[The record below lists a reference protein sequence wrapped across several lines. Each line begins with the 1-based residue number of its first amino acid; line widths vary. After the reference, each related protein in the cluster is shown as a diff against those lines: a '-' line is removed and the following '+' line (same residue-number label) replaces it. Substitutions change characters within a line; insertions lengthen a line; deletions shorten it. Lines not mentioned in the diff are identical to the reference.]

1 MTHIIKT
8 YIATATI
15 VLGAAIM
22 AACSSG
28 SEESGGNSN
37 PIPNTTAPLSIRLA
51 VPETDDTTST
61 KSRIG
66 DPGADG
72 DETAEW
78 DRLTVIV
85 AFTEKK
91 SGEGIADNEP
101 QKMVYWDT
109 FTRAEFDNAT
119 DVVMHTLSKLSPPNS
134 SGYHDITMYLPQ
146 GKCNLYAVTYSKGAG
161 LDIEK
166 MLSDISKDGQ
176 DHNADVQNLNIAGN
190 YGSGNAK
197 QMQMV
202 IGVGTG
208 YAVKVNQETGTA
220 VSPEERTMEVKIDDV
235 SGEKQYWR
243 LIVQRLAAKIDLQ
256 WDSQYAYELNGG
268 QYDYIGVT
276 GYEYYTGKTHPLFP
290 TLTTQ
295 TFMLS
300 TDELETNLLKMDDT
314 EISQHN
320 GRTEFYVFPDG
331 LIPDNTEALNST
343 YVKYT
348 VKSKKTAESD
358 LRTLYYSFKLPLKV
372 QPGTWYKINTDI
384 RGNSETSVD
393 GTSIVK
399 VLSQTNLN
407 RPL

>member
-28 SEESGGNSN
+28 SEESGENSN

-276 GYEYYTGKTHPLFP
+276 GYEYHTGKTHPLFP

-295 TFMLS
+295 TFTLS
-300 TDELETNLLKMDDT
+300 TDDLETNLLKMDDT

-399 VLSQTNLN
+399 VLSKTN
-407 RPL
+407 

>member
-15 VLGAAIM
+15 VLGAALM

-276 GYEYYTGKTHPLFP
+276 GYEYHTGKAHPLFP

-295 TFMLS
+295 TFTL
-300 TDELETNLLKMDDT
+300 TTELEQNLLKMDDT

-399 VLSQTNLN
+399 VLSKTN
-407 RPL
+407 

>member
-8 YIATATI
+8 YIATTTI
-15 VLGAAIM
+15 VLGAALM

-28 SEESGGNSN
+28 SEESGENSN

-134 SGYHDITMYLPQ
+134 SGYHDVTMYLPQ
-146 GKCNLYAVTYSKGAG
+146 GKCKLYAVTYSKGAG

-166 MLSDISKDGQ
+166 MLNSISQDGN
-176 DHNADVQNLNIAGN
+176 DHNDDVQNLNIAGN

-295 TFMLS
+295 TFTLS
-300 TDELETNLLKMDDT
+300 TTDLETNLLKMDDT

-331 LIPDNTEALNST
+331 LNPDDTADLNST

-358 LRTLYYSFKLPLKV
+358 LRTLYYSFKLPLRV

-399 VLSQTNLN
+399 VLSKTN
-407 RPL
+407 

>member
-1 MTHIIKT
+1 MTFPIKT
-8 YIATATI
+8 YITTATI
-15 VLGAAIM
+15 VLGAALM

-28 SEESGGNSN
+28 SEESGEDNSTV
-37 PIPNTTAPLSIRLA
+37 PNTTAPLNIRLA
-51 VPETDDTTST
+51 VPETDSLAT

-66 DPGADG
+66 DPGSEG

-85 AFTEKK
+85 AFSEKK

-101 QKMVYWDT
+101 LKMVYWDT

-119 DVVMHTLSKLSPPNS
+119 DVVTHTMSKLSPPNS
-134 SGYHDITMYLPQ
+134 SGYHDVTMYLPQ
-146 GKCNLYAVTYSKGAG
+146 GKCKLYAVTYSNGAG
-161 LDIEK
+161 LDLET
-166 MLSDISKDGQ
+166 MLGNIRKDGN
-176 DHNADVQNLNIAGN
+176 DHNADVQNLNIT
-190 YGSGNAK
+190 GSYASGKDK

-208 YAVKVNQETGTA
+208 YAVKVDKETGTA
-220 VSPEERTMEVKIDDV
+220 VSPEERTMEVKVED
-235 SGEKQYWR
+235 GTTEAQYWR

-276 GYEYYTGKTHPLFP
+276 GYEYHTGKTHPLFP
-290 TLTTQ
+290 SLTTQ
-295 TFMLS
+295 TITLS
-300 TDELETNLLKMDDT
+300 TTDLETNLLKMDDA

-331 LIPDNTEALNST
+331 LEPDQTQTLNST

-348 VKSKKTAESD
+348 IKSKKTAESAM
-358 LRTLYYSFKLPLKV
+358 RTLYYSFKLPKKV
-372 QPGTWYKINTDI
+372 LPGTWYKINTDI

-399 VLSQTNLN
+399 VLSKTN
-407 RPL
+407 